1 MGMRGL
7 RIAGCAG
14 AGVHA
19 GMPNMS
25 AISQAA
31 SCASLALPCELGSS
45 AEWAVWV
52 RGKLQDSLL
61 ARRPAALSHS
71 LSAPE
76 GGVAPPA
83 QVARWGTSKPQGW
96 RACISRQTG

>member
-25 AISQAA
+25 AVSQAA